1 LQQFAAGI
9 MMMLFPTSHS
19 LHCDNLKPAFP
30 LRENVM
36 KISLAVAKLVALA
49 LLTSVIAACSSTTK
63 VESDLG
69 LKGAP
74 NWVNEGTSVLNDK
87 DGRLFHGVGSAS
99 PTGDMSLQKSVAD
112 DRARAE
118 VARVLSS
125 YMDVVSSDY
134 MAAAKSGGADVAEE
148 SVSRQ
153 IKNLSKIN
161 LTGAKIIGSWRDP
174 KTNIIYS
181 IAELDMKHVKDTLN
195 GVQDMN
201 TDLKRYIETQAD
213 NIFDR
218 VAKEKK

>member
-1 LQQFAAGI
+1 
-9 MMMLFPTSHS
+9 
-19 LHCDNLKPAFP
+19 
-30 LRENVM
+30 M
-36 KISLAVAKLVALA
+36 KIPFAVAKLFAIAALA
-49 LLTSVIAACSSTTK
+49 AFIAACSSTTK

-74 NWVNEGTSVLNDK
+74 DWVNQGSSILNDK

-134 MAAAKSGGADVAEE
+134 MASAKSGEAGAAEE

-174 KTNIIYS
+174 KSNIIYS
-181 IAELDMKHVKDTLN
+181 IAELDMNHVKSTLN

>member
-1 LQQFAAGI
+1 
-9 MMMLFPTSHS
+9 MMTALPASHTF
-19 LHCDNLKPAFP
+19 CDNFKPVVP
-30 LRENVM
+30 TQENVM
-36 KISLAVAKLVALA
+36 KISLTVTKLLAIAALA
-49 LLTSVIAACSSTTK
+49 GVITACSSTTK
-63 VESDLG
+63 VESNLG

-74 NWVNEGTSVLNDK
+74 DWVNQGTSILNNK

-99 PTGDMSLQKSVAD
+99 PAGDLSLQKSVAD

-134 MAAAKSGGADVAEE
+134 MAAAKSGGTAVAEE

-153 IKNLSKIN
+153 ISSLSKVNLS
-161 LTGAKIIGSWRDP
+161 GARIIGSWRDP
-174 KTNIIYS
+174 KTNVVYS
-181 IAELDMKHVKDTLN
+181 IAELDMKQVKSTLD
-195 GVQDMN
+195 GVQSMN
-201 TDLKRYIETQAD
+201 TDLKCYIETQAD

>member
-1 LQQFAAGI
+1 MNRFQSVARLVT
-9 MMMLFPTSHS
+9 MLLF
-19 LHCDNLKPAFP
+19 
-30 LRENVM
+30 
-36 KISLAVAKLVALA
+36 ALA
-49 LLTSVIAACSSTTK
+49 ISACSSATK

-74 NWVNEGTSVLNDK
+74 DWVNQGSSILNDK

-99 PTGDMSLQKSVAD
+99 PMGDMALQKSVAD

-134 MAAAKSGGADVAEE
+134 MSAAKAGGASVAEE
-148 SVSRQ
+148 SVTRQ
-153 IKNLSKIN
+153 IRN
-161 LTGAKIIGSWRDP
+161 LTKVNLAGAKIIGNWRDP
-174 KTNIIYS
+174 KSNIIYS
-181 IAELDMKHVKDTLN
+181 IAELDMKQVKSTLA
-195 GVQDMN
+195 GTQDMN
-201 TDLKRYIETQAD
+201 ADLKRYIETSAD